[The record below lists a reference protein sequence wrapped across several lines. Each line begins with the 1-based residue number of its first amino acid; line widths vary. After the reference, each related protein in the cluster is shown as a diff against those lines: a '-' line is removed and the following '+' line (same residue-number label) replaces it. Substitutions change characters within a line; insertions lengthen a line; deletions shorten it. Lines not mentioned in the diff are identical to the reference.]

1 MGTRCGVPSEPMY
14 VILPIPRAS
23 PYPGRC
29 PGLVCPAPLGRWFVP
44 TGHHIPATPW
54 IPIPGGGREMV
65 NPWAPRCSVPSEPMY
80 VILSIPRAFPYPGRC
95 PGLVC
100 PAPLGRWFVP
110 TGHRIS
116 VQPWEPCQANPRV
129 LKERCISPNGE
140 PAPDLTRC
148 GVPSEPMYVILS
160 IPRAS
165 MHGSV
170 GAENHTN

>member
-1 MGTRCGVPSEPMY
+1 MY
-14 VILPIPRAS
+14 VILPIPRRSHTQGVAQGWYA
-23 PYPGRC
+23 PPRWGD
-29 PGLVCPAPLGRWFVP
+29 GLSQRDTAYQR
-44 TGHHIPATPW
+44 
-54 IPIPGGGREMV
+54 R
-65 NPWAPRCSVPSEPMY
+65 
-80 VILSIPRAFPYPGRC
+80 
-95 PGLVC
+95 
-100 PAPLGRWFVP
+100 
-110 TGHRIS
+110 